1 MTYITWTITNWLATT
16 DFATTWSALTWFGGA
31 FSEFFW
37 WISELLNVPLFL
49 AVLFILWIWSV
60 FISQSSK

>member
-1 MTYITWTITNWLATT
+1 MTYLTWTITNWLAST
-16 DFATTWSALTWFGGA
+16 DFATTWSALSWFGGA